1 MGSLACLAI
10 GLTFATLA
18 VTAVAIWLTAL
29 PPVSSAPR
37 APSAALPAPLVAMAL
52 ALHPHGAA
60 APADSASAHEQTQG
74 FVLQAAS
81 AAATPPAAC
90 VAGAPMR
97 AYEVSAIDVDITY
110 DRYLDHDPQGRMYV
124 LDEDV
129 SRVRA
134 EEAQNARARAN
145 GAEPAVSIGLQ
156 GDAIQP
162 LTLRVDQG
170 ECLRIRLRDR
180 FSDGQPVGLRIHGAG
195 EYVAGALTPVTD
207 ANAAAYATPDH
218 DVVYEWMVGTSEPT
232 GTHYF
237 NSPGDDRSATS
248 HGLFGAVIVEPRGA
262 THLDPT
268 TGRTITSGW
277 QAVIRGPDGTSF
289 REAVLYY
296 HEVGDELY
304 QLLNK
309 EGVFVPLVDPL
320 TTAYRPAARALNYR
334 SEPFM
339 NRLQL
344 QVSLI
349 GTFDESAA
357 YSSYV
362 FGDPATPMI
371 RSYLGDPLTQRLVHG
386 GSEVFHVHHV
396 HGGAIRWRRQ
406 SGVEPVVSSG
416 LDKHPPLLPTAS
428 ERTDAQSVGPSE
440 VFDIEDECGSGGC
453 QQSVGDYLVHCHVA
467 QHYFAGMWSLW
478 RVYNTL
484 QDGPASTDG
493 LAPLLEL
500 PDRQGR
506 MRPAVG
512 AAALVGRTVDSYGKK
527 TSIDAASLGTWVA
540 RQLPPPGVPKG
551 YDAAVWDWRRD
562 GDRFLGEIEDT
573 HRWPGYVSPAPGT
586 RPELRF
592 DPLTGKLAYPFLRP
606 HLGKRPPFAPGHGP
620 APYLDPLT
628 NGVDVP
634 APGANGPASI
644 CPEGT
649 RVQAFFLNALHIP
662 VVLNKREGL
671 VDPAGEL
678 YVLRENVERARADA
692 NERVPLAI
700 RANAGEDCVDVTLRS
715 EIEDSPDV
723 RGISKVDV
731 HIHFVQFDVQASD
744 GVDAGFNY
752 EQSVRPFRAEGERL
766 ATPAAAGGARLVLGS
781 AARFQIGELI
791 GVGMERDSTFEV
803 ARIAGIEDS
812 VVVVD
817 PPLRFAH
824 AENEIVSTE
833 FVRYRWYPDVQF
845 GTAYFHDHVNG
856 IDGWRHGLFGAL
868 ISEPPGSTY
877 HDPKTGVAARS
888 GAIVDVHTSARV
900 SVDLTGSFRELALFV
915 QDDNPITH
923 RGRSTGSSFN
933 LRAEPLEGRGP
944 DPAHAFD
951 SRAAGDPETPIL
963 DAYVGDPVVVRVL
976 VAGTN
981 DVHTWHVD
989 GHTFRIEP
997 FSARSPP
1004 VSTVHLG
1011 ISERYDLTIPA
1022 AGGPRRMA
1030 GDYLFYNGR
1039 AFKLAEGSWG
1049 ILRVRDPAD
1058 QAGLQPLPDR
1068 PPVASGTAVCPP
1080 EAPQKRFAVVA
1091 VEAQLPMLAGT
1102 TGRMFVLKEDLAA
1115 VASGT
1120 RAAEPLVLHVN
1131 VGDCIQVDLTNAL
1144 PGGGVSF
1151 HVDTLPFDPRAS
1163 GIPVGRDATEP
1174 VLPGAAGT
1182 FTFFADPAIG
1192 ETAALVRDFADV
1204 TKNPRL
1210 GLYGAIVVGPA
1221 GATYTDPVTGADSA
1235 AHASWRVD
1243 VHPVGALAY
1252 RDFSLFFQDEDA
1264 GIGTHRMPYTQ
1275 IVDGIVGLNY
1285 RLEPLKDRPAGAGR
1299 FEIAAYPPST
1309 PTLEAVVGDP
1319 VRIHVLL
1326 PYSEQS
1332 QVFAVEGHRWPQE
1345 PGTTGT
1351 NLLGA
1356 VQVGG
1361 AEAISLQL
1369 DGGAGGATRLAGDY
1383 TYGDVRLPYRD
1394 AGLWGAFRVYRC
1406 VPDGV
1411 RLQALSQRSGE
1422 CDGVG
1427 LGSLNTALAL
1437 GGVLLTVAV
1446 IVGLRGLRRER
1457 AVRTRGRSRP
1467 AS

>member
-1 MGSLACLAI
+1 MAI
-10 GLTFATLA
+10 GGLTFVMFTITALA
-18 VTAVAIWLTAL
+18 GWLTMPHPL
-29 PPVSSAPR
+29 
-37 APSAALPAPLVAMAL
+37 SAAPPAPV
-52 ALHPHGAA
+52 GAA
-60 APADSASAHEQTQG
+60 AVAPHLHGDATSADGASAHEESQG
-74 FVLQAAS
+74 FVLHAAP
-81 AAATPPAAC
+81 AAAVEPAAC
-90 VAGAPMR
+90 VAGAAVR
-97 AYEVSAIDVDITY
+97 AYEVSAIAVDITY
-110 DRYLDHDPQGRMYV
+110 NRYLDHDPQGRMYV

-134 EEAQNARARAN
+134 EEAQNAKARAN
-145 GAEPAVSIGLQ
+145 AAEPAVSIGLQ

-170 ECLRIRLRDR
+170 ECLRIQLRDR
-180 FSDGQPVGLRIHGAG
+180 LTDDQPVGLRIHGAG
-195 EYVAGALTPVTD
+195 EYLTGALTPVID

-218 DVVYEWMVGTSEPT
+218 EVVYEWMVGTAEPT

-248 HGLFGAVIVEPRGA
+248 HGLFGAVIVEPRGS

-277 QAVIRGPDGTSF
+277 QSVIRGRDGVSF

-309 EGVFVPLVDPL
+309 EGAFVPLVDPL

-344 QVSLI
+344 QVSLT

-371 RSYLGDPLTQRLVHG
+371 RSYLADPLTQRLVHG

-396 HGGAIRWRRQ
+396 HGGSIRWSRQ
-406 SGVEPVVSSG
+406 SGVEPVVSTG
-416 LDKHPPLLPTAS
+416 LDKHPRLLPTAS

-440 VFDIEDECGSGGC
+440 TFDIEDECGSGGC
-453 QQSVGDYLVHCHVA
+453 QQSAGDYLIHCHVA

-478 RVYNTL
+478 RVYNTS
-484 QDGPASTDG
+484 QDGSASTDT

-500 PDRQGR
+500 PDRQGKV
-506 MRPAVG
+506 RPAVG
-512 AAALVGRTVDSYGKK
+512 AAALVGHTVDWYGKK
-527 TSIDAASLGTWVA
+527 TSIDAAGLGAWVA
-540 RQLPPPGVPKG
+540 QQLPPPGVPKG

-562 GDRFLGEIEDT
+562 GDRFLGEMEDT
-573 HRWPGYVSPAPGT
+573 HSWPGYVSPAPDT

-606 HLGKRPPFAPGHGP
+606 HLAKRPPFAPGHGP

-634 APGANGPASI
+634 APGANGPGSV

-649 RVQAFFLNALHIP
+649 HVQAFSFNALHVP
-662 VVLNKREGL
+662 VVLNKKDGL

-678 YVLRENVERARADA
+678 YVLRENVERTRADA
-692 NERVPLAI
+692 DARVPLAI

-715 EIEDSPDV
+715 EIEDSPNV

-752 EQSVRPFRAEGERL
+752 EQSVRPFAAEGERL
-766 ATPAAAGGARLVLGS
+766 TTPIVAGDTRLALGA

-791 GVGMERDSTFEV
+791 GVGMERDATFEV
-803 ARIAGIEDS
+803 ARIAGIEGS
-812 VVVVD
+812 ALVVD
-817 PPLRFAH
+817 RPLRFAH
-824 AENEIVSTE
+824 AGNEIVSTE
-833 FVRYRWYPDVQF
+833 FVRYRWYPDAQF

-868 ISEPPGSTY
+868 IAEPPGSTY
-877 HDPKTGVAARS
+877 HDPKTGAAVRS
-888 GAIVDVHTSARV
+888 GAIADVHTSAKV

-923 RGRSTGSSFN
+923 LGRSTGSSFN
-933 LRAEPLEGRGP
+933 LRAEPLDGRGP
-944 DPAHAFD
+944 DAAHAFD
-951 SRAAGDPETPIL
+951 SRAAGDPVTPIL
-963 DAYVGDPVVVRVL
+963 DAFIGDPVVVRVL
-976 VAGTN
+976 VPGTN

-997 FSARSPP
+997 FSGRSPP

-1049 ILRVRDPAD
+1049 LLRVRDPANRT
-1058 QAGLQPLPDR
+1058 GLQPLPDR
-1068 PPVASGTAVCPP
+1068 APVASGIEVCPAGAP
-1080 EAPQKRFAVVA
+1080 EKRFAVDA
-1091 VEAQLPMLAGT
+1091 VEARLPMLAGT
-1102 TGRMFVLKEDLAA
+1102 TGRVFVLKDDVAA

-1131 VGDCIQVDLTNAL
+1131 VGDCIRVDLTNAL
-1144 PGGGVSF
+1144 PSGGVSF

-1163 GIPVGRDATEP
+1163 GIPIGRDATEP
-1174 VLPGAAGT
+1174 LGPGAKGT
-1182 FTFFADPAIG
+1182 FMFFADPSIG
-1192 ETAALVRDFADV
+1192 ETTALVRDFADV
-1204 TKNPRL
+1204 MKNPRL

-1221 GATYTDPVTGADSA
+1221 GATYTDPATGADSGA
-1235 AHASWRVD
+1235 KASWRVD
-1243 VHPVGALAY
+1243 VQPVGAPAY

-1275 IVDGIVGLNY
+1275 AVDGIVGLSY
-1285 RLEPLKDRPAGAGR
+1285 RLEPLKERPPGAAR
-1299 FEIAAYPPST
+1299 FDLALHPPNT

-1319 VRIHVLL
+1319 VRIHVLA

-1332 QVFAVEGHRWPQE
+1332 QVFGVEGHRWAQE
-1345 PGTTGT
+1345 PGTAGT
-1351 NLLGA
+1351 NLLSA

-1361 AEAISLQL
+1361 AEAISVQL

-1383 TYGDVRLPYRD
+1383 TYGDLRLPYRD
-1394 AGLWGAFRVYRC
+1394 AGLWGMFRVYRC

-1411 RLQALSQRSGE
+1411 RLGALNGRTGA
-1422 CDGVG
+1422 CAGVG
-1427 LGSLNTALAL
+1427 ASGATAGLAL
-1437 GGVLLTVAV
+1437 GGVLLAIAV
-1446 IVGLRGLRRER
+1446 IVGALGLRRVR
-1457 AVRTRGRSRP
+1457 AARMRGRSRS
-1467 AS
+1467 AN